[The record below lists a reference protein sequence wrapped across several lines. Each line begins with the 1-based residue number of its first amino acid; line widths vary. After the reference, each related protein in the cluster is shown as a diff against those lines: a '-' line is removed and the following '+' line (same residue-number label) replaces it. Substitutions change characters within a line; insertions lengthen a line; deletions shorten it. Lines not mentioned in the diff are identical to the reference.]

1 MSAASCTRLWLTLL
15 LLTGLPAFAQD
26 VPDAEPVPLQT
37 AQAEADA
44 AQAKAVAPLEVT
56 SELSQSEATLGTPFT
71 LTLSIRHDASQ
82 RWELAAPEDL
92 GAFTLLS
99 QQRAR
104 TDSGDEARTT
114 FTLELSLFELGE
126 QELEGLPFEVTT
138 AQGTQTW
145 HSEPIVLTGL
155 TSLPDQVME
164 EGEELRGF
172 KPAEDVP
179 VFTLRLLWYALACIA
194 LLVLLWFLYRWWR
207 ARPPKAAPP
216 AVLPPL
222 GVRTRKALL
231 DLRAEKLHETGA
243 QKAFYSRLSEI
254 LRAYVGER
262 YGVEAMESTTYEL
275 SHALSETTAP
285 KRVVGS
291 TRTMLEEADLVKFA
305 KLQVDPTACDA
316 AIDAALGLVDEAEAG
331 VAASTPSSPSPGA
344 PDAA

>member
-1 MSAASCTRLWLTLL
+1 MSAGLCTRLWLTLL
-15 LLTGLPAFAQD
+15 LLGGLPAIAQD
-26 VPDAEPVPLQT
+26 VPGAEPVPLQT
-37 AQAEADA
+37 APTEDEAA
-44 AQAKAVAPLEVT
+44 GAQAIAPLEVT
-56 SELSQSEATLGTPFT
+56 SELSRSEVTLGTPFT
-71 LTLSIRHDASQ
+71 LTLSIRHAPGQ
-82 RWELAAPEDL
+82 RWELSATEDL
-92 GAFTLLS
+92 GAFTLLT
-99 QQRAR
+99 QQRSR
-104 TDSGDEARTT
+104 TDSAEEARTT

-126 QELEGLPFEVTT
+126 QELQGLPFEVTT

-145 HSEPIVLTGL
+145 TSEPVVVTGL
-155 TSLPDQVME
+155 SSLPDQVME

-179 VFTLRLLWYALACIA
+179 VFTLRLLWYALAGLA

-207 ARPPKAAPP
+207 ARPPKAAPAP
-216 AVLPPL
+216 VLAPL
-222 GVRTRKALL
+222 DVRTRKALL

-275 SHALSETTAP
+275 SQALSKTSAP

-305 KLQVDPTACDA
+305 KLEVDPTACNA
-316 AIDAALGLVDEAEAG
+316 AIDAALRLVDEAEAD
-331 VAASTPSSPSPGA
+331 AATSHPATPPGA